1 MNLDGAGMGKWVG
14 VQGVHDGIPSD
25 DAVFSELCGGSIQSA
40 GTMSNH
46 ILKACQNKDLT
57 GMN

>member
-46 ILKACQNKDLT
+46 ILKACQNK
-57 GMN
+57 